1 MRALLLLL
9 FIFVGPRSW
18 AFQYQIETKGLLHP
32 SLLKAQQLAR
42 TFESEGLWSVRSA
55 SLLQAGMPFDFA
67 YVNQNWDKA
76 LLVKEGLVAPAD
88 KMGVIIRDEKLGA
101 SIFHF
106 QIEGSS
112 YVLMALGFSSAE
124 LKQVLAPFRPRATA
138 SSKWSLLINTAFA
151 AEADCDPKTTAQ
163 QTLARSSAGLEDG
176 AVLRMIGKCGLDA
189 LQGVKQSAEGTVNF
203 FKKLVSDPAALWNE
217 MKNSFSELKEFAL
230 NMKAEITGMIDTLGN
245 MPAEQKLQIACTMTG
260 EVLGGA
266 IQAAILAGTLTK
278 IIPMAIAKL
287 RKASSLLAKL
297 GELKKQGYKTPDL
310 NLATKEILSCAY

>member
-1 MRALLLLL
+1 MRILLLLF

-18 AFQYQIETKGLLHP
+18 GFQYQIEAKSLLHP
-32 SLLKAQQLAR
+32 SLLKAQQLSR

-55 SLLQAGMPFDFA
+55 SFVQVGMPFDFV
-67 YVNQNWDKA
+67 YVNQDWDKA
-76 LLVKEGLVAPAD
+76 ILVKEGLVAPAE
-88 KMGVIIRDEKLGA
+88 KMGVILRDEKLGA

-124 LKQVLAPFRPRATA
+124 LNHILAPFKPRLSA
-138 SSKWSLLINTAFA
+138 SKWSLLMNSAYA
-151 AEADCDPKTTAQ
+151 ADADCNPKTTAQ
-163 QTLARSSAGLEDG
+163 QTLAESSAGLEDG
-176 AVLRMIGKCGLDA
+176 AILRMIGKCGMDA
-189 LQGVKQSAEGTVNF
+189 LQGVKQSAEGTMNF
-203 FKKLVSDPAALWNE
+203 FKKLVSDPGALWTD

-230 NMKAEITGMIDTLGN
+230 NMKSEVISMIDTLGN

-287 RKASSLLAKL
+287 RKAGSLLAKL
-297 GELKKQGYKTPDL
+297 GDLKKQGFKTPDL